1 MKIDWKRKLTS
12 RKFWTAIVG
21 FITPLLLA
29 FSVSTETVTQVTSI
43 IMSTGALIAYIIG
56 EGLADSNSSNNRLIE
71 SDDADGDK
79 ITDDFEDKNNIEEKQ
94 VIF

>member
-21 FITPLLLA
+21 FVTPLLLA

-56 EGLADSNSSNNRLIE
+56 EGLADSNSNYLYCDSNEEGTIE
-71 SDDADGDK
+71 G
-79 ITDDFEDKNNIEEKQ
+79 TDDFEDENTMEETKEM
-94 VIF
+94 